1 MREVEVELEA
11 EPRDPADL
19 PRRREERL
27 ELVVRDLTRFDRL
40 RLRLGPEATGALVV
54 EVASGGWADL
64 AGVRGDDLIVAFDR
78 QPVIDAETLLRAAAA
93 PCEVT
98 ACTRE
103 LLVERSGQTQ
113 ILFVETIPEGGV
125 PCGD

>member
-1 MREVEVELEA
+1 MALEFNLL
-11 EPRDPADL
+11 DN
-19 PRRREERL
+19 
-27 ELVVRDLTRFDRL
+27 
-40 RLRLGPEATGALVV
+40 LVV
-54 EVASGGWADL
+54 EIVEQVVPGENL

-78 QPVIDAETLLRAAAA
+78 QPVTDAEAFLRAAAA
-93 PCEVT
+93 PCELA

-113 ILFVETIPEGGV
+113 ILCVETIPEGGV

>member
-1 MREVEVELEA
+1 MV
-11 EPRDPADL
+11 RDHSFLTGPPASWSGGDGR
-19 PRRREERL
+19 PRRH
-27 ELVVRDLTRFDRL
+27 
-40 RLRLGPEATGALVV
+40 A
-54 EVASGGWADL
+54 ASGGWADL

-78 QPVIDAETLLRAAAA
+78 QPVTDAEAFLRAAAA
-93 PCEVT
+93 PCELA

-113 ILFVETIPEGGV
+113 ILCVETIPEGGV